1 MYSEKVITEGV
12 FILTRG
18 ITAGDIK
25 WASWTKI
32 EAEPKQTFLRSLCLF
47 VCEVIRSDEIGL
59 IVWQHQQILMVK
71 VEKINFD
78 TEMHYAEIINFESSR
93 LVNMLETL
101 NFESNKPTVG
111 LSGFEVFCYRPKV
124 DKSYHPKMH
133 PTYLRAR
140 ERASRIIDAIYAF
153 GIDSEPENG
162 FVAFAQVD
170 KKISERFLKKFT
182 QQTSNEKKFDGFSN
196 FIETVDVWMREFY
209 TDKVGSKNYKT
220 KNRYPIAPQPIEGA
234 QLFVLTTDDDGNPI
248 SYETKT

>member
-1 MYSEKVITEGV
+1 MYSKKVITEGV
-12 FILTRG
+12 FILTRE

-25 WASWTKI
+25 WAFCTKI

-47 VCEVIRSDEIGL
+47 VSEVIRSDEIGL

-78 TEMHYAEIINFESSR
+78 TETHYAEVINFEGSR

-101 NFESNKPTVG
+101 NLESNKPTVG

-124 DKSYHPKMH
+124 DKPYHPRMH

-140 ERASRIIDAIYAF
+140 ERASRIIDAIYTFAI
-153 GIDSEPENG
+153 GSNEYP

-170 KKISERFLKKFT
+170 KKLSERFFKKFAK
-182 QQTSNEKKFDGFSN
+182 QASNDEKLDGFSN
-196 FIETVDVWMREFY
+196 FAMAVDVWMREFY
-209 TDKVGSKNYKT
+209 TDKIGSKNYKI
-220 KNRYPIAPQPIEGA
+220 KKRYPIAPQPIEGA
-234 QLFVLTTDDDGNPI
+234 QLFVVTTDDDGTLI